1 MKADPMASIAERDE
15 ISSAS
20 EGRDGGAKS
29 LRKMAAVLDS
39 FSRARPTMTIAEMSD
54 ATGLP
59 KATVHRIV
67 TSLREVGLLDQ
78 DGRRQGYRL
87 GLKLF
92 YYGSSVLA
100 NLDTATRA
108 HPHIAKLQQL
118 TGEVIHFHM
127 FDGSQM
133 VCVEHEE
140 MVASSRTIVQ
150 AAPTYCTSVGKAFL
164 AFQDEEL
171 VRRIVAEG
179 LHAYTANTIVNAHDL
194 AAELAKVRAMGFA
207 IDDEEIELGLRC
219 VGAPVRDSSGRVF
232 AAVSVSGPAERMPDG
247 RITGL
252 APAVIQTANDIT
264 AALAE

>member
-1 MKADPMASIAERDE
+1 
-15 ISSAS
+15 
-20 EGRDGGAKS
+20 KS

-39 FSRARPTMTIAEMSD
+39 LSLARPTMTIAEMSD

-194 AAELAKVRAMGFA
+194 AAELARVRAQGFA

-247 RITGL
+247 RIAGL